1 MKGMLKKMR
10 VLMLGPARSVNGGVS
25 AVVNNYYSAGLDK
38 KIDLQ
43 YIGTM
48 EDGGKIHK
56 LFVAVKALGK
66 FIVKVFW
73 CEVVHIHM
81 ASDVSIY
88 RKTPFIWLTKV
99 FGKKLV
105 IQQHGGNI
113 QQFYYSECGKGKQK
127 FIQKTLRKADAFLV
141 VAPYLKDIFKDIV
154 EEEKIEILTNAIEI
168 PKEAEQ
174 DYSKQKLLFL
184 GRLCKEKGIGELL
197 EAVQDLKKEFQ
208 RLELFLG
215 GVWVDE
221 ELKKKAEE
229 CGDFVHY
236 LGWIDAKKKDE
247 YLRYCNIFVLPTYF
261 EGLPMSL
268 LEGMAYGCACV
279 ACEVG
284 GIPQLMTD
292 RKDGLLIPAKEV
304 QELKGALR
312 ELLQDQNLQKELGE
326 SARKRI
332 EENYEISKRVD
343 RLTEIYRKIC
353 RLQE

>member
-1 MKGMLKKMR
+1 
-10 VLMLGPARSVNGGVS
+10 MLGPARSVNGGVS

-38 KIDLQ
+38 NVDLQ

-48 EDGGKIHK
+48 EDGSKVHK
-56 LFVAVKALGK
+56 LFVAVKTLGK
-66 FIVKVFW
+66 FILKVFQ

-88 RKTPFIWLTKV
+88 RKIPFIWLAKM

-113 QQFYYSECGKGKQK
+113 QQFYYTECGSNKQK
-127 FIQKTLRKADAFLV
+127 FIQKTLRKADVFLV
-141 VAPYLKDIFKDIV
+141 VAPYLKDIFKNIV

-168 PKEAEQ
+168 PEEVEQ
-174 DYSKQKLLFL
+174 DYSRQKILFL

-197 EAVQDLKKEFQ
+197 EAVKDLKQEFPQ
-208 RLELFLG
+208 LELYLG
-215 GVWVDE
+215 GVWVED

-229 CGDFVHY
+229 CKEYVHY

-247 YLRYCNIFVLPTYF
+247 YLRKCNMFVLPTYF

-279 ACEVG
+279 ASEVG
-284 GIPQLMTD
+284 GIPQVMTD
-292 RKDGLLIPAKEV
+292 GKDGLMIPTKDVQGLKKALKELMQS
-304 QELKGALR
+304 QELQR
-312 ELLQDQNLQKELGE
+312 ELGTN
-326 SARKRI
+326 ARKRVL
-332 EENYEISKRVD
+332 ENYEISNSVQ
-343 RLTEIYRKIC
+343 RLTEIYKEVC
-353 RLQE
+353 RM

>member
-1 MKGMLKKMR
+1 MK

-25 AVVNNYYSAGLDK
+25 AVVNNYYSTGLDK
-38 KIDLQ
+38 KVELQ

-48 EDGGKIHK
+48 EDGSKVHK
-56 LFVAVKALGK
+56 LFVAVKALGE
-66 FIVKVFW
+66 FMIKVSR

-88 RKTPFIWLTKV
+88 RKIPFIWLSKI

-168 PKEAEQ
+168 PKEAEP
-174 DYSKQKLLFL
+174 DYGKQNILFL

-197 EAVQDLKKEFQ
+197 EAVKDLKQKFPE
-208 RLELFLG
+208 LELYLG

-221 ELKKKAEE
+221 ELKRKAEE
-229 CGDFVHY
+229 CEEFVHY
-236 LGWIDAKKKDE
+236 LGWIDAKEKDE
-247 YLRYCNIFVLPTYF
+247 YLRKCNIFVLPTYF

-279 ACEVG
+279 ATEVG
-284 GIPQLMTD
+284 GIPQIMTD
-292 RKDGLLIPAKEV
+292 RKDGLLILAKEV
-304 QELKGALR
+304 SNLKDALR
-312 ELLQDQNLQKELGE
+312 ELFQNQKLQKELGTN
-326 SARKRI
+326 ARKRVV
-332 EENYEISKRVD
+332 ENYEISKRVD
-343 RLTEIYRKIC
+343 RLIEIYQETC
-353 RLQE
+353 R